1 MSRIEIVDHDPRWRE
16 EFAALAAEIRGV
28 VGSAADRIDHIGST
42 SVPGLAG
49 KDVIDMQVTVADLVA
64 ADGWPDEFG
73 GFIRLADNVRD
84 HPPPLGADDPEEWEK
99 RYWSRREPHRRAHL
113 HVRQQG
119 RANQRYALLFRDYL
133 RAHPAS
139 TRAYEQVKK
148 ALARLHPFDI
158 DAYLDVK
165 DPACD
170 LIMEAAEAWAAA
182 SQWQVGPS
190 DG

>member
-1 MSRIEIVDHDPRWRE
+1 MNRIEIVDHDPRWRP
-16 EFAALAAEIRGV
+16 EFEALAGEIRAM
-28 VGSAADRIDHIGST
+28 VGAGAERIDHIGST
-42 SVPGLAG
+42 SVPGLAA
-49 KDVIDMQVTVADLVA
+49 KDVIDIQVTVADLRA
-64 ADGWPDEFG
+64 ADGWPDEFA
-73 GFIRLADNVRD
+73 GFIRLADNDRD
-84 HPPPLGADDPEEWEK
+84 HPPPLGPDHPEEWAK

-113 HVRQQG
+113 HVRQRG
-119 RANQRYALLFRDYL
+119 RANHRYALLFRDYL

-139 TRAYEQVKK
+139 ARAYEQVKR

-170 LIMEAAEAWAAA
+170 LIMEAAEAWAAVGH
-182 SQWQVGPS
+182 WEVGPS